1 MKVAHLNL
9 KKKIKMKL
17 IKNLDGVN
25 KIWRKQYNHNK
36 YRLWWKQRCKINLF
50 LDKIHKSLLFI
61 VDEREDIQKRS
72 FTKWINSQLSKVRLK
87 TSKSNSDITRSTWGC
102 KNELWQILYYNS
114 GRKYSI
120 ISNIGNCHLFWWIIS
135 DYLVI
140 LEVVREMKIYNLG
153 LI

>member
-1 MKVAHLNL
+1 MFINCYRIKWKLHTLI

-25 KIWRKQYNHNK
+25 KIWRKQYMYNHNRCTK
-36 YRLWWKQRCKINLF
+36 NYRLWWKQRCKINLF
-50 LDKIHKSLLFI
+50 LGTIHKSLLFI

-114 GRKYSI
+114 GR
-120 ISNIGNCHLFWWIIS
+120 WQQ
-135 DYLVI
+135 VQ
-140 LEVVREMKIYNLG
+140 YNF
-153 LI
+153 

>member
-1 MKVAHLNL
+1 MVLTKYGESSIIIINTDCDENRDAR
-9 KKKIKMKL
+9 L
-17 IKNLDGVN
+17 ICFSARF
-25 KIWRKQYNHNK
+25 IIHFY
-36 YRLWWKQRCKINLF
+36 LF
-50 LDKIHKSLLFI
+50 

-87 TSKSNSDITRSTWGC
+87 TSLTKSNSDITRSTWGC

>member
-1 MKVAHLNL
+1 
-9 KKKIKMKL
+9 MKL

-25 KIWRKQYNHNK
+25 KKAVYNHNK
-36 YRLWWKQRCKINLF
+36 CTKNYRLWWKQRCKINLF
-50 LDKIHKSLLFI
+50 LGTIHKSLLFI

-87 TSKSNSDITRSTWGC
+87 TSKSNSDITEVLEVVRMNYD
-102 KNELWQILYYNS
+102 KFYIIILDGGS
-114 GRKYSI
+114 KYSI
-120 ISNIGNCHLFWWIIS
+120 FSNIGNCHLFWWIIS

>member
-1 MKVAHLNL
+1 MFINCYSIKWKLHTL

-25 KIWRKQYNHNK
+25 KIWRKQYIIIINVLRITDCDENRDARLICFSARFINHF
-36 YRLWWKQRCKINLF
+36 YLF
-50 LDKIHKSLLFI
+50 

-114 GRKYSI
+114 GR
-120 ISNIGNCHLFWWIIS
+120 WQQ
-135 DYLVI
+135 VQ
-140 LEVVREMKIYNLG
+140 YNF
-153 LI
+153 

>member
-1 MKVAHLNL
+1 MFINCYSIKWKLHTL
-9 KKKIKMKL
+9 KKKINKMKL

-25 KIWRKQYNHNK
+25 KIWRKQYIIIINVLRITDCDENRDARLICFSARFINHF
-36 YRLWWKQRCKINLF
+36 YLF
-50 LDKIHKSLLFI
+50 

-114 GRKYSI
+114 GR
-120 ISNIGNCHLFWWIIS
+120 WQQ
-135 DYLVI
+135 VQ
-140 LEVVREMKIYNLG
+140 YNF
-153 LI
+153 

>member
-25 KIWRKQYNHNK
+25 KIWRKQYIIIINVLRITDCDENRDARLICFSARFINHF
-36 YRLWWKQRCKINLF
+36 YLF
-50 LDKIHKSLLFI
+50 

-87 TSKSNSDITRSTWGC
+87 TSKSNSNITRSTWGC
-102 KNELWQILYYNS
+102 KNELWQILYY
-114 GRKYSI
+114 
-120 ISNIGNCHLFWWIIS
+120 LQFWTMAAS
-135 DYLVI
+135 TVYF
-140 LEVVREMKIYNLG
+140 

>member
-25 KIWRKQYNHNK
+25 KIWRKQYIIIINVLRITDCDENRDARLICFSARFINHF
-36 YRLWWKQRCKINLF
+36 YLF
-50 LDKIHKSLLFI
+50 

-87 TSKSNSDITRSTWGC
+87 TSTSNSDITDSEVLEVVRMNYD
-102 KNELWQILYYNS
+102 KFYIIYNS
-114 GRKYSI
+114 GRWQQVQYI
-120 ISNIGNCHLFWWIIS
+120 F
-135 DYLVI
+135 
-140 LEVVREMKIYNLG
+140 
-153 LI
+153 